1 MPWDLQAI
9 NTGDKF
15 WGLLQHLYSC
25 QILTNSYL
33 CFDGVKNLGILPNLR
48 PEARV
53 EQANF
58 AAALNRC
65 SCCQLHKAAHMT
77 QCTPRNRHEKSLAL
91 CTRCLHQDKHIQFNS
106 LFDVHTAAH
115 TKRMY

>member
-9 NTGDKF
+9 NTGNKF

-33 CFDGVKNLGILPNLR
+33 CSDGVKNLGILPNLR

-58 AAALNRC
+58 AAALNWC
-65 SCCQLHKAAHMT
+65 SCEAAHMT
-77 QCTPRNRHEKSLAL
+77 QRTHRNRHEKSLAL
-91 CTRCLHQDKHIQFNS
+91 CTRCLHQDKHLQFNS
-106 LFDVHTAAH
+106 LFDELVVHTAAH
-115 TKRMY
+115 TKTMY